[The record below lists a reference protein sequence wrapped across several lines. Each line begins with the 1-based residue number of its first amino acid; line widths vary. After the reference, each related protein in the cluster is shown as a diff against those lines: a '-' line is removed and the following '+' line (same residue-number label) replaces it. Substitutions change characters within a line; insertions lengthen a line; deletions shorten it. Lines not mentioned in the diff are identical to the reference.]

1 MTTPAKFTKEEKKFW
16 QRHYRI
22 EKPDRIPADW
32 YRLHSA
38 DSDFGDEYF
47 YFLSL
52 RLFSLE
58 DIYLKDS
65 QITDQSIKYMLNFKN
80 LHTLFLRKNRFLT
93 NQSIQYFNQMQ
104 NLKRLD
110 ITRTEITLADLCEFL
125 DNTNLLK
132 IFIDSDETEE
142 EIMAMASILKA
153 KVPNCSIYLNC
164 CHSTDVFGTS
174 NKPIF

>member
-1 MTTPAKFTKEEKKFW
+1 MIKPTKFTKQEKKFW

-32 YRLHSA
+32 HHIHSA
-38 DSDFGDEYF
+38 DSDFDDEYF

-52 RLFSLE
+52 RLLSLE

-65 QITDQSIKYMLNFKN
+65 QITDQAIQYMLEFKN
-80 LHTLFLRKNRFLT
+80 LHTLFLRKNRYIT
-93 NQSIQYFNQMQ
+93 KQSIQYFNQMK
-104 NLKRLD
+104 NLKRLN

-125 DNTNLLK
+125 DHPGLRK
-132 IFIDSDETEE
+132 VFIDSDETED
-142 EIMAMASILKA
+142 EIAPMASVLKS
-153 KVPNCSIYLNC
+153 KVPDCSIYLNC
-164 CHSTDVFGTS
+164 SHTKDVFDVS